1 MCFHGMLD
9 ASLMRCGYQN
19 ANATVA
25 ADKESI
31 LSLLAEGDVD
41 YQTSEHIES
50 LNQDV
55 REAMVRL

>member
-1 MCFHGMLD
+1 
-9 ASLMRCGYQN
+9 MRCGCQN